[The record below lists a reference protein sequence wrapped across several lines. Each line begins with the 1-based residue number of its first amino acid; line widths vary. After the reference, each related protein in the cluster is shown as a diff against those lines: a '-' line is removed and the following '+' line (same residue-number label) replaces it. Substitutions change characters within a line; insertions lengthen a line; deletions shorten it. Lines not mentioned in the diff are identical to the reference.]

1 MDIIIYAAI
10 FLIVYFFLSRKDG
23 DQNRGKLFRILATV
37 LITILIIVILFIIRG
52 MIP

>member
-10 FLIVYFFLSRKDG
+10 FLIVYFFIG
-23 DQNRGKLFRILATV
+23 RGSGGRERGRLFHILAAV